1 MKKNSPLILLIALLC
16 LISAGLWF
24 IQARAILSLPAE
36 WPLASITQ
44 SLLIILAGLLT
55 STLAHSL
62 HSRLQAGIGRW
73 GLLRRWLKADTD
85 KPVYELYWL
94 LGALHLLIWAAI
106 PVLLMRV
113 WGLHEQSRSLF
124 STLAVEG
131 IKLGE
136 NTHIVPSQ
144 ILLGILLFAL
154 LITATRWIKRRLN
167 SKWLHH
173 TPMHP
178 GTREAV
184 ATVFGYITFV
194 LALLIGLS
202 FAGFNLSNLALI
214 AGALGVGI
222 GFGLQ
227 NIVNNFMS
235 GLILLFERPIRPGDF
250 ITVAETTG
258 FVRKVSIRSTELET
272 LDRMSVIV
280 PNSDMLANH
289 VQNWTLRD
297 PFGRITIPVGVAYG
311 SDTELVKKILL
322 DVANESD
329 DAIKSGHP
337 FIPGP
342 QVLFMGFGD
351 SSLDFELRV
360 FIRQVDRRLAIT
372 SAINFA
378 IDAVF
383 REQGVTIPFPQRDL
397 WFRNPS
403 NAQPDNPEQEA

>member
-1 MKKNSPLILLIALLC
+1 MGGTLRLIIITGIASLV
-16 LISAGLWF
+16 SAGLWYF
-24 IQARAILSLPAE
+24 QPENLPLPEGWSMAV
-36 WPLASITQ
+36 ITK
-44 SLLIILAGLLT
+44 SLLILLGGLLV
-55 STLAHSL
+55 SGFAQFL
-62 HSRLQAGIGRW
+62 HARLQAGKGHW
-73 GLLRRWLKADTD
+73 GIVRRLLSADDD
-85 KPVYELYWL
+85 KPVYELFWL
-94 LGALHLLIWAAI
+94 LGALHILIWAAI
-106 PVLLMRV
+106 PVLLLRV
-113 WGLHEQSRSLF
+113 WGLYDQSAKLL
-124 STLAVEG
+124 STLASEG
-131 IKLGE
+131 IKIGE
-136 NTHIVPSQ
+136 KTHIVPSK
-144 ILLGILLFAL
+144 ILVGIFLFAL

-167 SKWLHH
+167 NRWLHH

-184 ATVFGYITFV
+184 ATMFGYITFII
-194 LALLIGLS
+194 ALLIGLT
-202 FAGFNLSNLALI
+202 FAGFNLSSLTII

-227 NIVNNFMS
+227 NIANNFIS

-250 ITVAETTG
+250 ISVGETTG

-297 PFGRITIPVGVAYG
+297 PFGRIIIPVGVAYG

-322 DVANESD
+322 DVAANND
-329 DAIKSGHP
+329 DVIKAGHP

-342 QVLFMGFGD
+342 QVLFKGFGD

-360 FIRQVDRRLAIT
+360 FIRQVDKRLLIT

-378 IDAVF
+378 IDAGF
-383 REQGVTIPFPQRDL
+383 REHKVNSPFPQRDL
-397 WFRNPS
+397 WFRNAPP
-403 NAQPDNPEQEA
+403 AAEGGEV

>member
-1 MKKNSPLILLIALLC
+1 MSKSQWLILITGIASLS
-16 LISAGLWF
+16 SAGLWF
-24 IQARAILSLPAE
+24 GQSRGLPVSSGL
-36 WPLASITQ
+36 PLANITW
-44 SLLIILAGLLT
+44 SLLIVFAGLVA
-55 STLAHSL
+55 SGLAQAL
-62 HSRLQAGIGRW
+62 HTRLQAGTGRW
-73 GLLRRWLKADTD
+73 GVLRRWLKADPE
-85 KPVYELYWL
+85 KPVYELFWL
-94 LGALHLLIWAAI
+94 LGALHMLIWAALPI
-106 PVLLMRV
+106 LLMRV
-113 WGLHEQSRSLF
+113 WGLYEQSASLF
-124 STLAVEG
+124 STLVTEG

-136 NTHIVPSQ
+136 STHLVPSKL
-144 ILLGILLFAL
+144 LLGIFLFAL
-154 LITATRWIKRRLN
+154 LITATRWIRRRLH

-202 FAGFNLSNLALI
+202 FAGFNLGNLALI

-250 ITVAETTG
+250 ITVGETTG

-297 PFGRITIPVGVAYG
+297 PFGRIIIPVGVAYG
-311 SDTELVKKILL
+311 SDTELIKKILL
-322 DVANESD
+322 DVAKDNPD
-329 DAIKSGHP
+329 IIKEGHP

-342 QVLFMGFGD
+342 QVFFSGFGD

-360 FIRQVDRRLAIT
+360 FIRQVDRRLFIT

-378 IDAVF
+378 IDAAF
-383 REQGVTIPFPQRDL
+383 REQGVKIPFPQRDL
-397 WFRNPS
+397 WFRNTM
-403 NAQPDNPEQEA
+403 PDTQD